1 MENIKE
7 NQKNLSG
14 LEKVYLKQKEKLF
27 SLYNSNLPRS
37 IILSGGE
44 IELLSSIAISFSELI
59 VKNNTGLTFE
69 EFLNIYTDSN
79 HQKSPFVYM
88 ITKIYLEDKK
98 KYKNKIYRD
107 DISYIHTFFQT
118 KDDIGQKRV
127 CIINAI
133 DDLTME
139 ASNSLLKLIEEPNK
153 NSHFIIINY
162 NKAKILQTI
171 KSRSYFLNFDKL
183 NEETFFKNL
192 NNDISINKKD
202 LFDLTKGS
210 LSLSRNFIN
219 YELYEIQDH
228 FRELL
233 YDRKLIKPNTASHY
247 SNFISKIFAKD
258 EDISIFFDFIYL
270 IASYE
275 AKSMARQ
282 GKEREVLNLL
292 KISEI
297 VKTYRNYFKS
307 LNLDYTT
314 LIVSLFYKIKNV

>member
-1 MENIKE
+1 MENIRE

-14 LEKVYLKQKEKLF
+14 LEQVYFKQKEKLF
-27 SLYNSNLPRS
+27 SLYNNNLPQS

-59 VKNNTGLTFE
+59 VKNNTSLTFE
-69 EFLNIYTDSN
+69 DFLNIYTDNN

-98 KYKNKIYRD
+98 KYKNQIYRD
-107 DISYIHTFFQT
+107 DISNIHTFFQT

-127 CIINAI
+127 CIINTI
-133 DDLTME
+133 DDLTIE

-153 NSHFIIINY
+153 NSHFIIINR

-171 KSRSYFLNFDKL
+171 KSRSYFLNFSKL

-192 NNDISINKKD
+192 NNDIPINKED
-202 LFDLTKGS
+202 LFNLTKGS
-210 LSLSRNFIN
+210 LSLSKNFIN
-219 YELYEIQDH
+219 FELYEIQDH

-233 YDRKLIKPNTASHY
+233 NDRKLIKPNTASHY

-258 EDISIFFDFIYL
+258 DDISIFFDFIYL